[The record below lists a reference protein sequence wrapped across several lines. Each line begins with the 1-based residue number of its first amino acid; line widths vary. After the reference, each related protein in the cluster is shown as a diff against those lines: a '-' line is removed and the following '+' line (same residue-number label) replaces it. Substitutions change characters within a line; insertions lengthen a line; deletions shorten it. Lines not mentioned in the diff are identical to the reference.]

1 MVWQMRPRLPP
12 LNALRAFEAAA
23 RNLSVTKAADEL
35 CVTPAAVTQQLKI
48 LEDALGR
55 RLIRR
60 VGRGVELTENGQQ
73 LFPVLCRTFSD
84 ISSAVTGLT
93 SHSAMKLRTSFLAT
107 VAQRWLAPRLIGF
120 RQQFPDIAVAV
131 STSFR
136 LVDFAREDID
146 VALRLGYGSWPG
158 LHSTFVMNEE
168 LFPVCSPTLLREAT
182 LPAGSD
188 LLRRHSLVHTIV
200 RPTDWHAWHV
210 EAGLE
215 DFGATSGFHCQNS
228 ALALEMAEYG
238 LGLAIGRTPL
248 VISALASGRLVAPF
262 AARLSNPMSYYL
274 VCQDT
279 AARRPEI
286 ARFRDWI
293 VNEGIETMEAIKKY
307 IRRSDP

>member
-1 MVWQMRPRLPP
+1 
-12 LNALRAFEAAA
+12 
-23 RNLSVTKAADEL
+23 
-35 CVTPAAVTQQLKI
+35 VTQQLKI

-73 LFPVLCRTFSD
+73 LFPVLRQTFSD

-93 SHSAMKLRTSFLAT
+93 SHRTMKLKTSFLAT

-131 STSFR
+131 ATSFR
-136 LVDFAREDID
+136 LVDFTREDID
-146 VALRLGYGSWPG
+146 IALRLGYGSWPG

-168 LFPVCSPTLLREAT
+168 LFPVCSPTLLRGVM

-188 LLRRHSLVHTIV
+188 LLRRHSLVHTII
-200 RPTDWHAWHV
+200 RPTDWQAWLV
-210 EAGLE
+210 EAGIE
-215 DFGATSGFHCQNS
+215 GVDATAGYHCENS
-228 ALALEMAEYG
+228 ALALEMVEYG
-238 LGLAIGRTPL
+238 LGFAIGRTPL
-248 VISALASGRLVAPF
+248 VISALKSGRLAAPF
-262 AARLSNPMSYYL
+262 TVRLPNPMSYYL
-274 VCQDT
+274 VCQQS

-286 ARFRDWI
+286 VRFRDWI

-307 IRRSDP
+307 NRRSDP

>member
-1 MVWQMRPRLPP
+1 

-60 VGRGVELTENGQQ
+60 AGRGVELTENGQQ
-73 LFPVLCRTFSD
+73 LFPVLRRTFSD

-93 SHSAMKLRTSFLAT
+93 SHSTTKLKTSFLAT
-107 VAQRWLAPRLIGF
+107 VAQRWLAPRLIEF

-136 LVDFAREDID
+136 LVDFTSEDID
-146 VALRLGYGSWPG
+146 IALRLGYGSWPG

-168 LFPVCSPTLLREAT
+168 LFPVCSPTLLRGAI

-188 LLRRHSLVHTIV
+188 LLPRHSLVHTII
-200 RPTDWHAWHV
+200 RPTDWQTWLI
-210 EAGLE
+210 EAGIE
-215 DFGATSGFHCQNS
+215 DVDATAGYHCENS

-238 LGLAIGRTPL
+238 LGFAIGRTPL
-248 VISALASGRLVAPF
+248 VISALKSGRLAAPF
-262 AARLSNPMSYYL
+262 TVRLPNPMSYYL
-274 VCQDT
+274 VCQQSD
-279 AARRPEI
+279 ARRPEI
-286 ARFRDWI
+286 VRFRDWI

-307 IRRSDP
+307 SRRSDF